1 MSNRNALLP
10 TLGCPVPDPELG
22 DLLPREVCDV
32 PDSAW
37 WSRRLTDGDIT
48 TEAVKAAKPQEP
60 NNGDRLQ
67 QHPRGHPCF
76 AISRRMDNSAAN
88 RASSAMHRRYRGF
101 LARGD
106 GLITVLNFCALNQI
120 KYRGYLM
127 PITEGQLLE
136 IMPNARS
143 QAGVFISALNTA
155 MLRFS
160 INTPKRAAAFLA
172 QVGHE
177 SGQLHYVRELGS
189 DQYLSKYD
197 TGTLAARL
205 GNTPALDG
213 DGQKY
218 RGRGLI
224 QITGRDN
231 YLQCSLGLFGDDRL
245 VFVPQLLEQPQW
257 AAESAAWFW
266 EQNGLNEL
274 ADRDQFNSITRRIN
288 GGLNGLQDRLQ
299 LWARARAVLCQPSV

>member
-1 MSNRNALLP
+1 M
-10 TLGCPVPDPELG
+10 G
-22 DLLPREVCDV
+22 
-32 PDSAW
+32 
-37 WSRRLTDGDIT
+37 IT
-48 TEAVKAAKPQEP
+48 
-60 NNGDRLQ
+60 
-67 QHPRGHPCF
+67 
-76 AISRRMDNSAAN
+76 M
-88 RASSAMHRRYRGF
+88 
-101 LARGD
+101 
-106 GLITVLNFCALNQI
+106 TVTQ
-120 KYRGYLM
+120 
-127 PITEGQLLE
+127 QLLE
-136 IMPNARS
+136 TIMPNARS

-197 TGTLAARL
+197 TGALAIRL
-205 GNTPALDG
+205 GNTPEADG

-299 LWARARAVLCQPSV
+299 LLARARAVLCQPSV

>member
-1 MSNRNALLP
+1 M
-10 TLGCPVPDPELG
+10 G
-22 DLLPREVCDV
+22 
-32 PDSAW
+32 
-37 WSRRLTDGDIT
+37 IT
-48 TEAVKAAKPQEP
+48 
-60 NNGDRLQ
+60 
-67 QHPRGHPCF
+67 
-76 AISRRMDNSAAN
+76 M
-88 RASSAMHRRYRGF
+88 
-101 LARGD
+101 
-106 GLITVLNFCALNQI
+106 TVTQ
-120 KYRGYLM
+120 
-127 PITEGQLLE
+127 QLLE
-136 IMPNARS
+136 TIMPNASS

-266 EQNGLNEL
+266 VQNGLNEL

-299 LWARARAVLCQPSV
+299 LWARARAVLCQPSA

>member
-1 MSNRNALLP
+1 MRQPNHINAVFHSLSGGIMSV
-10 TLGCPVPDPELG
+10 T
-22 DLLPREVCDV
+22 
-32 PDSAW
+32 
-37 WSRRLTDGDIT
+37 
-48 TEAVKAAKPQEP
+48 QHM
-60 NNGDRLQ
+60 LQ
-67 QHPRGHPCF
+67 S
-76 AISRRMDNSAAN
+76 I
-88 RASSAMHRRYRGF
+88 
-101 LARGD
+101 L
-106 GLITVLNFCALNQI
+106 
-120 KYRGYLM
+120 
-127 PITEGQLLE
+127 
-136 IMPNARS
+136 PNARQ
-143 QAGVFISALNTA
+143 QAGVFISSLNIA
-155 MLRFS
+155 MGRFN
-160 INTPKRAAAFLA
+160 INTPKRIAAFLA

-177 SGQLHYVRELGS
+177 SGQLQYVRELGS
-189 DQYLSKYD
+189 NQYLSKYD

>member
-1 MSNRNALLP
+1 M
-10 TLGCPVPDPELG
+10 G
-22 DLLPREVCDV
+22 
-32 PDSAW
+32 
-37 WSRRLTDGDIT
+37 IT
-48 TEAVKAAKPQEP
+48 
-60 NNGDRLQ
+60 
-67 QHPRGHPCF
+67 
-76 AISRRMDNSAAN
+76 M
-88 RASSAMHRRYRGF
+88 
-101 LARGD
+101 
-106 GLITVLNFCALNQI
+106 TVTQ
-120 KYRGYLM
+120 
-127 PITEGQLLE
+127 QLLE
-136 IMPNARS
+136 TIMPNARL

-205 GNTPALDG
+205 GNTPVLDG

-231 YLQCSLGLFGDDRL
+231 YRQCSLGLFGDDRL
-245 VFVPQLLEQPQW
+245 VFIPQLLEKPQW

-266 EQNGLNEL
+266 QQNGLNEL

-299 LWARARAVLCQPSV
+299 LWARARAVLCQSSA